1 MCKKFDELK
10 KIGLA
15 IKSATEMH
23 SEYHLDSDTENVP
36 TGDLEFNTFVIEEV
50 LISEVLERPC
60 LWDHT
65 MDIKIKGMD
74 TVRKAWE
81 EIGQVLNLDPK
92 VCQKNGK
99 IYKTLF

>member
-1 MCKKFDELK
+1 
-10 KIGLA
+10 
-15 IKSATEMH
+15 MH

-81 EIGQVLNLDPK
+81 EIGQVLSMYICFYIILFK
-92 VCQKNGK
+92 FAC
-99 IYKTLF
+99 IYLYIYM